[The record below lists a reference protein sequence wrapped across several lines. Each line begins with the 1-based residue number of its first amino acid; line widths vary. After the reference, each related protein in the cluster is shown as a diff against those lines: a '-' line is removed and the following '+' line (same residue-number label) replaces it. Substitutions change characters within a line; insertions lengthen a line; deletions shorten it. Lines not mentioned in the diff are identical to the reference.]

1 MARGALGGVPPSP
14 PRHTRGYETRF
25 HRSRLWRGGLWGVS
39 PLLPLATRAAMKQD
53 FIGAEK

>member
-25 HRSRLWRGGLWGVS
+25 HRSRLWRGGFWGVS
-39 PLLPLATRAAMKQD
+39 PFSPSPHARL
-53 FIGAEK
+53 